1 MKVISYLVS
10 LAVYDGKGVPI
21 SIQAPFSPIDVIE
34 EYTRPARYVEN
45 YVEKVLEPLS
55 EPEYVHFE
63 EVGTLEAFN
72 TDGIRSLIQTIKIP
86 NIKEKTLRYPTHIEY
101 IKVLKAAG
109 FFSNDKISVGNQ
121 RVKPIDLTN
130 KLLFKKWKLADDEKE
145 FTVMRVIIEGVEN
158 DKKTTYTYNLYD
170 KFDEKLKLL
179 QWHVQQVIQ
188 LLRRQIYFVQ
198 VNLIRK
204 ELFLR
209 NILVSTRFR
218 SNIFLIILLKGM

>member
-86 NIKEKTLRYPTHIEY
+86 NIKERLCGIRLISNISKY
-101 IKVLKAAG
+101 LK
-109 FFSNDKISVGNQ
+109 
-121 RVKPIDLTN
+121 P
-130 KLLFKKWKLADDEKE
+130 
-145 FTVMRVIIEGVEN
+145 
-158 DKKTTYTYNLYD
+158 
-170 KFDEKLKLL
+170 
-179 QWHVQQVIQ
+179 QVSSRMMKSPLGI
-188 LLRRQIYFVQ
+188 
-198 VNLIRK
+198 K
-204 ELFLR
+204 ELSR
-209 NILVSTRFR
+209 
-218 SNIFLIILLKGM
+218 LI